1 MSPPEDSYPNT
12 ASPEYS
18 KTADRQENNLSTN
31 FMEMIEEGQLKM
43 NKSLKEL
50 EENPAKKVARNQ

>member
-1 MSPPEDSYPNT
+1 M
-12 ASPEYS
+12 
-18 KTADRQENNLSTN
+18 QENNLSTN
-31 FMEMIEEGQLKM
+31 FMEMIVEGQLKM